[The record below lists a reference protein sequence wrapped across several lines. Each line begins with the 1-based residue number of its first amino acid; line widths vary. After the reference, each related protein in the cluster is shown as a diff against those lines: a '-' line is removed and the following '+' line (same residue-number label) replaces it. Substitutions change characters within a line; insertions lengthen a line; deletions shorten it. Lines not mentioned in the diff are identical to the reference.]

1 MAALGPLINLM
12 LNTGLAAVI
21 VVGAWRVST
30 GAMKPGA
37 IVAFLTY
44 FTIILNS
51 VMAISRL
58 ITMVLQGH
66 CQRRPCGGGHDDAPG
81 HGDPPLD
88 RPS

>member
-1 MAALGPLINLM
+1 M
-12 LNTGLAAVI
+12 I

-58 ITMVLQGH
+58 ITMSSKAIASAGRVEEVMMTPQDMEI
-66 CQRRPCGGGHDDAPG
+66 R
-81 HGDPPLD
+81 PLD
-88 RPS
+88 WPA